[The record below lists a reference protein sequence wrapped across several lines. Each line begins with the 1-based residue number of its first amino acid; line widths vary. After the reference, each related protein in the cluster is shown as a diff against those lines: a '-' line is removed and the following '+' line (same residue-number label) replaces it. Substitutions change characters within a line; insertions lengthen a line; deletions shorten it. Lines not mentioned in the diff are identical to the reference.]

1 MCALF
6 NLKKILL
13 CLLLLVTACGAPPA
27 DNAALT
33 SSPVVVTIHATAAAQ
48 AWQSE
53 LFDCAAKHAVVLVLS
68 DPGSADISLRVG
80 EPQNLSLP
88 AFQLGSEEI
97 LVVVNPARSSMQL
110 QAEQVVQLFTGEI
123 NDWSQVTSTS
133 SGVQNAGT
141 QGGAVQV
148 WLFSDGEDVQQVFA
162 TWLAGRSVVSGA
174 RLAASPQAMVRAIAD
189 DPNAVGILS
198 RHWKTENVSDVYVA
212 ASAPVLAVTPSEPQ
226 GIVKDL
232 LACLQ
237 G

>member
-1 MCALF
+1 MLCAT
-6 NLKKILL
+6 LKKILF
-13 CLLLLVTACGAPPA
+13 CFLLLLTACAAPPSE
-27 DNAALT
+27 NAALT
-33 SSPVVVTIHATAAAQ
+33 SSPVVVKIHATAAAQ

-53 LFDCAAKHAVVLVLS
+53 LFDCAANHAAVLVLS
-68 DPGSADISLRVG
+68 DPGSADILLRVG

-97 LVVVNPARSSMQL
+97 LVVVNPARSSRQL
-110 QAEQVVQLFTGEI
+110 QVEQVVQLFTGEI
-123 NDWSQVTSTS
+123 SDWSQVTPSIS
-133 SGVQNAGT
+133 DVQNGGT
-141 QGGAVQV
+141 VRV
-148 WLFSDGEDVQQVFA
+148 WVFSDGEDVQQVFA
-162 TWLAGRSVVSGA
+162 TWLAGSPVVSGA
-174 RLAASPQAMVRAIAD
+174 RLAASPEAMVRAIAD

-198 RHWKTENVSDVYVA
+198 RHWKTESVSDVYVA